1 MASLR
6 VKAAPV
12 PLPILVLLLL
22 AAPSRG
28 AEECGETKD
37 GAEKGILRPPRPL
50 ASTGEP
56 APAVNCSWTLRPAPG
71 LRLLVRLDSV
81 QLPPAALRR
90 AALTL
95 IVDGRV
101 SEITRDCVHCLD
113 AALAGETV
121 QVHFVSSPVSNDSS
135 ALPSPDPGSFQLR
148 YRSFNPSQ
156 CERPRPPSQGFVVG
170 RDWRLGREILFS
182 CNPPLDPV
190 GGSAS
195 ARCEPGEDGVPR
207 WSQAAPRCAPTDCR
221 RGAVKRVAGAG
232 AIASPGYAEKR
243 LPANRRCQWDI
254 RAEPGFQVWATF
266 TQLRLPHPSP
276 SSGEGGPQL
285 YLFDGDE
292 ATPLA
297 NMSGVHLKPPH
308 AGGGAAAPL
317 NVTTVSN
324 RLLVVLLTGPQP
336 VDDALLYMDYAARPT
351 ACPDPGRPE
360 NGELVAYS
368 LAVGSRVAFRCDRG
382 HVMIGEPGAECLPSG
397 EWSARP
403 PRCDLDEPRGTGEK
417 HQDVS
422 QDVHVDTS
430 AHDDLLVALGGPRGF
445 TVAPASTETTTT
457 SSTAVPFTVPASAA
471 VTTAVSSEPTQPA
484 PFVPTKPPSS
494 SPSKTKA
501 PPAPPKALPVIPA
514 SPSTSQPAASPSS
527 SEEAL
532 DPLPQDSK
540 QDRGRW
546 KPHEQDIDWAA
557 AAKANVPGP
566 PRKPS
571 AHMDPRP
578 FSEHGGGGAV
588 VVRDELLPH
597 GNDHDDELATTA
609 AGGDYSDDLA
619 RGVGS
624 SGSGDGSG
632 GLEDGL
638 TVTMVAV
645 IVAVT
650 APLAIALLLLVVL
663 VAYRRRYPVRMVFGR
678 KFPTFENP
686 AYVRKDAQDPRELAR
701 LSAADRDRF

>member
-1 MASLR
+1 MASSR
-6 VKAAPV
+6 VQAAPV
-12 PLPILVLLLL
+12 PFPLLVLLLL
-22 AAPSRG
+22 ATPSRS
-28 AEECGETKD
+28 ADAPVCGETKD

-50 ASTGEP
+50 VSKGEP
-56 APAVNCSWTLRPAPG
+56 VPAVNCTWTLRAAAG

-90 AALTL
+90 AALKL
-95 IVDGRV
+95 SVDGRV

-113 AALAGETV
+113 TALAGETV
-121 QVHFVSSPVSNDSS
+121 QVHFMSSPVNNDSS
-135 ALPSPDPGSFQLR
+135 ALPSHDPGSFQLR

-170 RDWRLGREILFS
+170 RDWRLGKEIRFS

-195 ARCEPGEDGVPR
+195 ARCEVGEDGVPR
-207 WSQAAPRCAPTDCR
+207 WSQVSPRCAPTDCR
-221 RGAVKRVAGAG
+221 RGTVKRVAGAG
-232 AIASPGYAEKR
+232 AIASPGYLDKR

-254 RAEPGFQVWATF
+254 HAEPGFQVWATF
-266 TQLRLPHPSP
+266 TQLRLPHPSGA
-276 SSGEGGPQL
+276 SASGEGGPQL

-297 NMSGVHLKPPH
+297 NMSGVHLKPH
-308 AGGGAAAPL
+308 AGGVAAPL

-324 RLLVVLLTGPQP
+324 RLLVVLLTGPQT
-336 VDDALLYMDYAARPT
+336 VEDALLYMDYAARPT

-368 LAVGSRVAFRCDRG
+368 LAVGSRVAFRCNRG
-382 HVMIGEPGAECLPSG
+382 HVMVGEPGAECLPSG

-403 PRCDLDEPRGTGEK
+403 PRCDLDEPRDTSEK

-445 TVAPASTETTTT
+445 TVAPASTETTT
-457 SSTAVPFTVPASAA
+457 STAAPFTVPASPA
-471 VTTAVSSEPTQPA
+471 VTTTVSSEPAEPA
-484 PFVPTKPPSS
+484 FFAPTKTPASPPF
-494 SPSKTKA
+494 KTKE
-501 PPAPPKALPVIPA
+501 PPAPPKALPVVPDK
-514 SPSTSQPAASPSS
+514 PTTSQPATSPSS

-540 QDRGRW
+540 QDRERW

-557 AAKANVPGP
+557 AAKASVPGP

-578 FSEHGGGGAV
+578 FSEHGGGVV
-588 VVRDELLPH
+588 VVREELLPH
-597 GNDHDDELATTA
+597 GNDHDDELGTTA
-609 AGGDYSDDLA
+609 AGSDYSDDLA

-624 SGSGDGSG
+624 SGSGDGAG